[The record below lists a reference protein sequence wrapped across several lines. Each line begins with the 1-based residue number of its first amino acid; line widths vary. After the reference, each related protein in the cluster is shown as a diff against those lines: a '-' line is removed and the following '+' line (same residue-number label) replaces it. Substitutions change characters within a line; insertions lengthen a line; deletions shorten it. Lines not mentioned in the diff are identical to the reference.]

1 MLSVAL
7 LYVLLRG
14 GDQPQPHLSG
24 PTGATGSLD
33 QPRSSS
39 VCGHPDACAAGASI
53 RLRLGLGR
61 AIVEVEQSAA
71 GARMLG
77 VALYLYVRDKGN
89 IIVPTSPVELW

>member
-1 MLSVAL
+1 MVLSVAL
-7 LYVLLRG
+7 LYVLFRG
-14 GDQPQPHLSG
+14 GDQPAAPLSG

-33 QPRSSS
+33 QRRWSS
-39 VCGHPDACAAGASI
+39 VCGHPDPCAAGASI
-53 RLRLGLGR
+53 RLGLER
-61 AIVEVEQSAA
+61 AVVEVEQSAA